1 MIIYK
6 ITNNVNGKVYIGQTV
21 RTLKERIGEHLRH
34 NNLVVQK
41 AIHKYGINN
50 FKFEVIDKANNIDEL
65 NKKEIKWID
74 FYHCLIPFGYNQC
87 IGGDNTIGFH
97 HREESKHKMSIK
109 KSKAYLGENN
119 PFFGKTHSKEQ
130 CAKWSCERKGRNL
143 DKAREASI
151 KAIQRKV
158 LNVETGEIFNSVKE
172 AALKYNLKP
181 THITRVCRGKRKHT
195 GGFEWKYTD

>member
-34 NNLVVQK
+34 NNLLVQK
-41 AIHKYGINN
+41 AIHKYGVDN
-50 FKFEVIDKANNIDEL
+50 FKFKVIDKAKNIDEL
-65 NKKEIKWID
+65 NKKEMKWIG
-74 FYHCLIPFGYNQC
+74 FYNCLVPFGYNQC

-97 HREESKHKMSIK
+97 HREESKQAMSIK
-109 KSKAYLGENN
+109 KSEMYLGENN
-119 PFFGKTHSKEQ
+119 PFFGKTHSEEQ
-130 CAKWSCERKGRNL
+130 RLKWSKERKGRNL

-151 KAIQRKV
+151 KTIQRKV

-172 AALKYNLKP
+172 AALKYNLKS

>member
-34 NNLVVQK
+34 NNLLVQK
-41 AIHKYGINN
+41 AIHKYGVDN
-50 FKFEVIDKANNIDEL
+50 FKFKVIDKAKNIDEL
-65 NKKEIKWID
+65 NKKEMKWIG
-74 FYHCLIPFGYNQC
+74 FYNCLVPFGYNQC
-87 IGGDNTIGFH
+87 IGGDNTIGFR
-97 HREESKHKMSIK
+97 HREESKQAMSIK
-109 KSKAYLGENN
+109 KSGMYLGENN
-119 PFFGKTHSKEQ
+119 PFFGKTHSEEQ
-130 CAKWSCERKGRNL
+130 RLKWSKERKGRNL

-151 KAIQRKV
+151 KTIQRKV

-172 AALKYNLKP
+172 AALKYNLKS